1 MCSHFDFVIA
11 KADKGGATVIMDVEG
26 CISKANK
33 KLKDGNFYKK
43 LNEDTS
49 RKQDHRKF

>member
-26 CISKANK
+26 CISKA
-33 KLKDGNFYKK
+33 YKK